1 MNKLFNLPGTAYVA
15 IISFA
20 SMFLT
25 DYFGAEPWVPVAVAA
40 LGGLLKFVQLMTEPT
55 PPQPPPGV
63 MADAAQKQPSKVA
76 RWLVG

>member
-1 MNKLFNLPGTAYVA
+1 MKVLNLPGAAWVA
-15 IISFA
+15 VISFA

-40 LGGLLKFVQLMTEPT
+40 LGGLLKFVQLMAEPT
-55 PPQPPPGV
+55 PAPPPPGV
-63 MADAAQKQPSKVA
+63 MALPSQRQPSKVA